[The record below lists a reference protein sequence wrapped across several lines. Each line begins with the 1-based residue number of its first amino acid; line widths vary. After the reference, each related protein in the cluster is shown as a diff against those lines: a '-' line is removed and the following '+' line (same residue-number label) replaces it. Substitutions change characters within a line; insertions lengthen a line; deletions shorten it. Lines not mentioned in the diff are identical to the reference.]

1 MGYIKEGREKCWR
14 KYKGVFARDD
24 LYPIG
29 YWVWRHPLDL
39 TPYGE
44 RDYFLR
50 EELTS
55 YCLKGNGGVFWRENC
70 VNFKTYDLGFTDSLR
85 SWLIGSV
92 DGILFCEL
100 IYFESYGDLILIVNG
115 NWLFSGLFEL
125 GVLLKDRNVFSLFS
139 RMHWSFGYEMAFSFV
154 FWNLIASIFL
164 RNSYLLDLKR
174 ALRDRLAYL
183 GSTRLSILFGHRD
196 FFDLSRGVR
205 EILAGLD
212 SEWMAIFLGYRDFFD
227 LGIGVRI
234 DLGWFA
240 GDFSSFG
247 FGGGIYFILWRA
259 IRIDLEVVARLRFAT
274 TVFSVFKRV
283 PFERGLMDFEGAE
296 ELSSWVLPFEDL
308 DISVLSG
315 DLSRENW
322 IFGLDFMF
330 LLIDERISNIVGVN
344 SFWRVKNGLYA
355 RGVGFSYIWVSPP
368 EIRSCDGY
376 KNHEE
381 VHFPRKGGNSLC
393 GNFYYCGSWVLSVS
407 CKLFVLRM
415 GPRFF
420 PASFKMRVRE
430 LEFESRIYFTLRRA
444 YSFVFAEVMFVVL
457 WLFVFKVISFSAMP
471 ISWFSYFMVLHPRNT
486 LKMIG

>member
-1 MGYIKEGREKCWR
+1 M
-14 KYKGVFARDD
+14 RD
-24 LYPIG
+24 
-29 YWVWRHPLDL
+29 
-39 TPYGE
+39 
-44 RDYFLR
+44 
-50 EELTS
+50 ELIS
-55 YCLKGNGGVFWRENC
+55 YCLKGNGDVFWRENC

-92 DGILFCEL
+92 DGILFYEL

-139 RMHWSFGYEMAFSFV
+139 QMHWSFGYEMAFSFV
-154 FWNLIASIFL
+154 FWNLIALIFL

-183 GSTRLSILFGHRD
+183 GSIRLSILFGHRD
-196 FFDLSRGVR
+196 FFDLSREVR

-227 LGIGVRI
+227 LGMGVRI

-259 IRIDLEVVARLRFAT
+259 IRIDLEFVVGLRFAT

-283 PFERGLMDFEGAE
+283 PFERGLMDFEGVE
-296 ELSSWVLPFEDL
+296 ELSFWVLPFGDL

-322 IFGLDFMF
+322 IFGLDFTF
-330 LLIDERISNIVGVN
+330 LLIDVCMSNVVGVGSSWEIEN
-344 SFWRVKNGLYA
+344 SLYA

-381 VHFPRKGGNSLC
+381 VHFPRRCGNSLC
-393 GNFYYCGSWVLSVS
+393 GDFYYCGSWVLLVP

-415 GPRFF
+415 GPGFF

-430 LEFESRIYFTLRRA
+430 LKFESRIYFTSWRA
-444 YSFVFAEVMFVVL
+444 YSFCGGNVSGSVAFCFQGDII
-457 WLFVFKVISFSAMP
+457 FCNDH
-471 ISWFSYFMVLHPRNT
+471 FMVLIFYGSPPLQYFKNDRLGGDWND
-486 LKMIG
+486 IE